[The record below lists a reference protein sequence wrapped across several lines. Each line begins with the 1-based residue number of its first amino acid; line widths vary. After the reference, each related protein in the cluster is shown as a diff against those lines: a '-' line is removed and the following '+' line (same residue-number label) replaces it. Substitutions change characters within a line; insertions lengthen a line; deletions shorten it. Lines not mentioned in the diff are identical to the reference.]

1 MKPFKKAIYVT
12 KPVFPKLEKFSKNLE
27 YIWKTQWLSNNGNI
41 HKQLEKKLKKYL
53 KVPYLSLLNNGT
65 IALLIA
71 LKALDIKGQVI
82 TTPFTFAA
90 TVHAIKWSGLEPI
103 FCDIDPMS
111 MNINPKLIEKA
122 ITPRTSA
129 ILPVHVYGIPCDVN
143 AIKKIAEKH
152 NLKVIYDAAHAF
164 GTEIDGNGIGNYGD
178 ITMFSFHATKLFH
191 SAEGGALVCK
201 KKKLKEKVDLL
212 KNFGIKS
219 EEEVI
224 LPGINGKMNELQA
237 AMGLSVIDLVDEER
251 KSRRNIGEIYK
262 MELGNIEG
270 IDFLPYIPNIKNSY
284 QYFII
289 RINEKKFGKS
299 RDYVYGELKKYNIF
313 TRKYFYPLCSNFEF
327 YKNLQSSRIENLPIA
342 NTISKQVLS
351 LPFYGSLKEEEIRII
366 CRIIKECRNSN

>member
-12 KPVFPKLEKFSKNLE
+12 KPVFPKLEKFSVNLE
-27 YIWKTQWLSNNGNI
+27 YIWKAQWLSNNGKI
-41 HKQLEKKLKKYL
+41 HNQLEEKLTEYL
-53 KVPYLSLLNNGT
+53 KVPYLSLSTNGT

-103 FCDIDPMS
+103 FCDIDPIS

-129 ILPVHVYGIPCDVN
+129 ILPVHVYGTPCDVN
-143 AIKKIAEKH
+143 TIKKIAKKH

-164 GTEIDGNGIGNYGD
+164 GTEIGGNGIGNYGD

-191 SAEGGALVCK
+191 TAEGGALVCK
-201 KKKLKEKVDLL
+201 EKKLKEKVDLL
-212 KNFGIKS
+212 KNFGIEN

-237 AMGLSVIDLVDEER
+237 AMGLSVLELVDGER
-251 KSRRNIGEIYK
+251 KKRRKISEIYK
-262 MELGNIEG
+262 IELGNIEG
-270 IDFLPYIPNIKNSY
+270 IDFLPYMPNIKKSY

-289 RINEKKFGKS
+289 RINEKRFGKS
-299 RDYVYGELKKYNIF
+299 RDYIYEELKKYNVF
-313 TRKYFYPLCSNFEF
+313 TRKYFYPLCSNFDF
-327 YKNLQSSRIENLPIA
+327 YKNLQSARAENLPIA
-342 NTISKQVLS
+342 NTISNQVLS

-366 CRIIKECRNSN
+366 CKIIKESRN

>member
-27 YIWKTQWLSNNGNI
+27 YIWETQWLSNNGNM

-90 TVHAIKWSGLEPI
+90 TVHAIKWSDLEPI
-103 FCDIDPMS
+103 FCDIDPIH
-111 MNINPKLIEKA
+111 MNINPKLIEKV
-122 ITPRTSA
+122 ITPGTSA
-129 ILPVHVYGIPCDVN
+129 ILPVHVYGTPCDVN
-143 AIKKIAEKH
+143 TIKKIAKKH

-201 KKKLKEKVDLL
+201 EKKLKEKIDLL
-212 KNFGIKS
+212 KNFGIKN

-237 AMGLSVIDLVDEER
+237 AMGLSVLGLVDGER
-251 KSRRNIGEIYK
+251 KKRRKIAEIYK
-262 MELGNIEG
+262 MELENIEG
-270 IDFLPYIPNIKNSY
+270 IYFLPYMPNIKDSY

-289 RINEKKFGKS
+289 RINEKKFSKS
-299 RDYVYGELKKYNIF
+299 RDYVYEELKKYNIF
-313 TRKYFYPLCSNFEF
+313 ARKYFFPLCSNFDF
-327 YKNLQSSRIENLPIA
+327 YKSLQSARTENLPVA
-342 NTISKQVLS
+342 NTISNQVLS

-366 CRIIKECRNSN
+366 CRIIKECRN